1 MYSRTSSSANSRNIA
16 LFGGTGFV
24 GNHLVR
30 ALLAADHAP
39 SILVRP
45 GSESKLPESARCRVT
60 NGDIS
65 SPDAITAT
73 LRDCDA
79 VIYNIGLLREYPR
92 KGITFEEAHF
102 RGVRR
107 VVDVAKRMGVGR
119 FLLMSANGVS
129 SRSTPYQDSKYR
141 AEELLRSSNLD
152 WTIFQPSVIFG
163 DSAGQQEISHQ
174 LYVDIV
180 RPPIP
185 APAFRSGW
193 SRKGNRIVM
202 SPVSVTDVA
211 DAFTNALS
219 NDDTIGRTIVLGGP
233 EVLSWEDM
241 IVRVAEASG
250 REKKLLPVHIGLMK
264 FAARL
269 FDWMPMF
276 PATKDQL
283 TMLSEG
289 NAARPDD
296 IEALN
301 GRRPS
306 RFAAENLDYLR

>member
-1 MYSRTSSSANSRNIA
+1 MKVA

-24 GNHLVR
+24 GGYLVR
-30 ALLAADHAP
+30 ALLAAGHEP
-39 SILVRP
+39 SVLIRS
-45 GSESKLPESARCRVT
+45 GSENKLAESERCQT
-60 NGDIS
+60 TTGDVS
-65 SPDAITAT
+65 STDAIGAT
-73 LRDCDA
+73 LRDCNA
-79 VIYNIGLLREYPR
+79 VIYNIGLLREFPR

-102 RGVRR
+102 HGVRR
-107 VVDVAKRMGVGR
+107 VVDAAQRNGVRR
-119 FLLMSANGVS
+119 FLLMSANGVKS
-129 SRSTPYQDSKYR
+129 SGTPYQDTKFR
-141 AEELLRSSNLD
+141 AEELLRNSDLD

-163 DSAGQQEISHQ
+163 DSSGMQEISHQ
-174 LYVDIV
+174 LHVDIV

-193 SRKGNRIVM
+193 SGKNNNVVM

-211 DAFTNALS
+211 DAFVNALS

-241 IVRVAEASG
+241 IVRIAEATG

-269 FDWMPMF
+269 FDWMPIF
-276 PATKDQL
+276 PATRDQL
-283 TMLSEG
+283 TMLAEG
-289 NAARPDD
+289 NAARPDE

-301 GRRPS
+301 GRPPT
-306 RFAAENLDYLR
+306 RFAGESLDYLHRVNSR